1 MLEYALPVEL
11 HGLQGGCMTA
21 RAYREE
27 PTEDRDAALL
37 ARIDLLERQ
46 LARVIRRL
54 SALEG
59 RETI

>member
-1 MLEYALPVEL
+1 
-11 HGLQGGCMTA
+11 MTA
-21 RAYREE
+21 PARWPREE

>member
-1 MLEYALPVEL
+1 
-11 HGLQGGCMTA
+11 
-21 RAYREE
+21 
-27 PTEDRDAALL
+27 LL

>member
-37 ARIDLLERQ
+37 ARIEQLE
-46 LARVIRRL
+46 
-54 SALEG
+54 ALVRKLTRDVSYLKG
-59 RETI
+59 AQPV